1 MNNPDQVAFGQKGS
15 KFLSGSTQYDA
26 LAAGKCVVAIT
37 AITALV
43 VDTTANTGTVA
54 QSGFEVPNAVPEG
67 VTIFGRFDKVK
78 IGGSE
83 KAMLYFG

>member
-15 KFLSGSTQYDA
+15 KFLSGATQYDA
-26 LAAGKCVVAIT
+26 SADGKCVVAIT

-43 VDTTANTGTVA
+43 VDTTDGTGTVA
-54 QSGFEVPNAVPEG
+54 QSGFDVPNAVPEG
-67 VTIFGRFDKVK
+67 VTVFGRFDKVK